1 MRSRE
6 SVLRFILLPLAA
18 GMTAA
23 LAFSTVGQLPAAD
36 LVEVRMIWDQPGH
49 MSFFTDLIRYR
60 DRWVCAFREAATHG
74 SDDGRIRIV
83 TSPDGQEWTS
93 AARIDCP
100 PPNKDLRDPKL
111 SITPDGQLMLTS
123 TAYQPQP
130 ECRSYVW
137 FSDDVQKWSEAHS
150 IGPPGEWLWRTEW
163 HQGAAYVFGR
173 SEKPHSY
180 LQLYRSSNGKD
191 FRPHGERQFDGIY
204 VNETAPVF
212 TKDGTCVTLLRRDSQ
227 SCTAQ
232 IGTSGPPYQQWE
244 WKDLGIRIGG
254 PEMIQLPDGRF
265 LATVRLYSPD
275 EHTSLCWIDP
285 KAGTLEEFLRL
296 PSGGDTSYA
305 GTVWHEGLVWI
316 SYYSSHEGKSSIYL
330 AKVQVD

>member
-1 MRSRE
+1 MITPRRIRQCRS
-6 SVLRFILLPLAA
+6 LWLASWIV
-18 GMTAA
+18 GA
-23 LAFSTVGQLPAAD
+23 LICGSASQLPAAEI
-36 LVEVRMIWDQPGH
+36 VEVRKIWDQPGH

-60 DRWVCAFREAATHG
+60 DQWICTFREAATHS
-74 SDDGRIRIV
+74 SDDGRIRMV
-83 TSPDGQEWTS
+83 TSSDGQEWTS
-93 AARIDCP
+93 EARIDCP

-111 SITPDGQLMLTS
+111 SITPDGQLMLTA
-123 TAYQPQP
+123 TAYRPQP

-137 FSDDVQKWSEAHS
+137 FSDNVEQWSEAHS
-150 IGPPGEWLWRTEW
+150 ISPPGEWLWRTEW

-180 LQLYRSSNGKD
+180 LQLYRSSDGKV

-212 TKDGTCVTLLRRDSQ
+212 TKDDTCVTLLRRDSQ
-227 SCTAQ
+227 SNAAQ
-232 IGTSGPPYQQWE
+232 IGTSPPPYEQWE

-265 LATVRLYSPD
+265 LATVRLYEPE
-275 EHTSLCWIDP
+275 EHTSLCWVDP
-285 KAGTLEEFLRL
+285 EAGTLDEFLKL

-316 SYYSSHEGKSSIYL
+316 SYYSSHEGKTSIYL
-330 AKVQVD
+330 AKVRVD